1 MYIEHP
7 PVYTGA
13 SLPLRKQ
20 GHNRGRK
27 LMAVEISG
35 QRPLSDWIAL
45 IKEANSAFD
54 NRLGQI
60 YGDNEDLK
68 TEAAQMCLRS
78 LEAFAD
84 RYGADRPLGCLR
96 QEDRGVII
104 VRSAGRVNL
113 VGTHIDHRGG
123 AVNPVCVKQMWLVV
137 EPRDDDLV
145 LAKNVESSQFPD
157 EQFCISDCLPSGE
170 KIRDWDAWCH
180 DEFEKR
186 KDKTSVTWSNYIRAA
201 VLYFQHLNIKDD
213 GTFARTIKGMNM
225 MFYGNVPRAAGLG
238 SSSAVVM
245 VAAEAVIRINSLQIG
260 PADLVG
266 HAGFAEWYVGTRGGC
281 SDHAAIIFGKP
292 RAILHIGAFPLT
304 VEDAV
309 LPAGYSFVLANS
321 GIEAK
326 KQAGARDIFNSRV
339 AAYIFGL
346 MMIRKNFP
354 EYAGKL
360 ERLRDVNPENLG
372 VDEIQIYRM
381 VKSLPVS
388 VSRADILKFLPEG
401 EKKIHRVFRSHDEP
415 EQGYHL
421 RQVCLYG
428 IAECIRAGM
437 VPQCLR
443 TGDIKTFGEVM
454 SISHDGDRVTK
465 VVGGKRIPAD
475 NSYPDARIDALISDL
490 KSADPRRVSR
500 ARLWRQGGGY
510 NVSLPEIDML
520 VDIAMAAPGVL
531 GAGLVGAGMGGSIVA
546 LVEDKHARQLIE
558 NMAEQYYRPRNL
570 PVGAEIITPVGGL
583 CTMGV

>member
-1 MYIEHP
+1 
-7 PVYTGA
+7 
-13 SLPLRKQ
+13 
-20 GHNRGRK
+20 
-27 LMAVEISG
+27 MAVEISG

-60 YGDNEDLK
+60 YGDDNEDLK
-68 TEAAQMCLRS
+68 KEAAQMCLRS

-84 RYGADRPLGCLR
+84 RYDADRPSACLR

-113 VGTHIDHRGG
+113 LGTHIDHRGG

-157 EQFCISDCLPSGE
+157 EQFRISDCLPSGE

-186 KDKTSVTWSNYIRAA
+186 RHDQSVTWSNYIRAA

-245 VAAEAVIRINSLQIG
+245 VAAEAVIRINSLHIE

-281 SDHAAIIFGKP
+281 SDHAAIIFGQP
-292 RAILHIGAFPLT
+292 GTILHITAFPLT
-304 VEDAV
+304 IEDAA
-309 LPAGYSFVLANS
+309 LPVGHSFILANS

-346 MMIRKNFP
+346 MMLRKNFP
-354 EYAGKL
+354 EYADKL
-360 ERLRDVNPENLG
+360 ERLRDVNPERLG

-381 VKSLPVS
+381 IKSLPAS
-388 VSRADILKFLPEG
+388 VSRADILEFLPER
-401 EKKIHRVFRSHDEP
+401 EQKIRRVFRSHDEP

-421 RQVCLYG
+421 RQICLYG
-428 IAECIRAGM
+428 IAECIRAEM

-465 VVGGKRIPAD
+465 VVDAKRISTD

-490 KSADPRRVSR
+490 KSAEPRRVSR

-531 GAGLVGAGMGGSIVA
+531 GAGLLGAGMGGSIVA

-570 PVGAEIITPVGGL
+570 PVAAEIITPVGGL
-583 CTMGV
+583 CTIDV